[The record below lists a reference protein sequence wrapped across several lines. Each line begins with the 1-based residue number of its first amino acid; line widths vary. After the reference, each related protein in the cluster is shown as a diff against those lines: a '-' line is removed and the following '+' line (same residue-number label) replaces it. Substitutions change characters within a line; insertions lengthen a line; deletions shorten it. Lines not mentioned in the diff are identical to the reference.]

1 MSLKHAFF
9 KVFHGLVWQS
19 VLRWQRGM
27 TLGAR
32 TAVIDGEG
40 RFLLVQHTY
49 SPGWLFPGGG
59 VERGETC
66 ENAAIRELHEE
77 AQVTAKGPLTLHGI
91 FSNHAHFP
99 GDHLAFYVLR
109 EFEWQG
115 FTPTREIAAAKFFAA
130 DGLPKDCLPSTR
142 RRIDELT
149 GKTPPSL
156 HW

>member
-1 MSLKHAFF
+1 MSYKHVFF
-9 KVFHGLVWQS
+9 KVFHGLVWQRI
-19 VLRWQRGM
+19 LRWQRGM

-32 TAVIDGEG
+32 TAVIDTEG

-66 ENAAIRELHEE
+66 ELAAIRELHEE

-91 FSNHAHFP
+91 YSNEAHFP

-109 EFEWQG
+109 EFEWLG
-115 FTPTREIAAAKFFAA
+115 FSPTREIAAAKFFAA
-130 DGLPKDCLPSTR
+130 DNLPADCLPSTQ

-156 HW
+156 LW

>member
-1 MSLKHAFF
+1 MSFKHAFF
-9 KVFHGLVWQS
+9 KVFHGLVWQRM
-19 VLRWQRGM
+19 LRWQRGM

-32 TAVIDGEG
+32 TAVIDREG

-66 ENAAIRELHEE
+66 ETAAIRELHEE
-77 AQVTAKGPLTLHGI
+77 AQVTAKGLLALHGI
-91 FSNHAHFP
+91 YSNHSSFP

-115 FTPTREIAAAKFFAA
+115 FTPTREIAAANFFAA
-130 DGLPKDCLPSTR
+130 DSLPADCLPSTR

-149 GKTPPSL
+149 GKTQVSL
-156 HW
+156 LW

>member
-1 MSLKHAFF
+1 MSFKHAFF
-9 KVFHGLVWQS
+9 KVFHGFVWQR

-66 ENAAIRELHEE
+66 EAAAIRELHEE
-77 AQVTAKGPLTLHGI
+77 AHVTAKGSLALHGF
-91 FSNHAHFP
+91 FSNHASFP
-99 GDHLAFYVLR
+99 GDHLALYVLR

-115 FTPTREIAAAKFFAA
+115 FTPTREIQAVAFFAA
-130 DGLPKDCLPSTR
+130 DKLPADCLPSTR

-149 GKTPPSL
+149 GKAPVSL
-156 HW
+156 LW